1 MINHAIEDRNMN
13 RRCTMEDNS
22 MINFFYWNYRLLFH
36 VFWKG
41 VYWLFLPYVTQKWSS
56 YNIISIWTVG
66 MSTMKGT
73 RFIDV
78 PYWHYKEMLILHVF
92 RPYIRNRNS
101 SPFILLCSYA
111 YTAHVQ
117 KIQIFMV
124 MKLEATY
131 FSSKWRIALKKMIGS

>member
-1 MINHAIEDRNMN
+1 MSFI
-13 RRCTMEDNS
+13 
-22 MINFFYWNYRLLFH
+22 
-36 VFWKG
+36 KG

-101 SPFILLCSYA
+101 SPFILLCTYARTHANTSY
-111 YTAHVQ
+111 
-117 KIQIFMV
+117 
-124 MKLEATY
+124 KLTY
-131 FSSKWRIALKKMIGS
+131 ARTKKLNFFGWCNLKRLVFSQKWRIASRNIIGASVLVRASNNAKY